1 MPKMRKFL
9 FWNEKGDEKETEQLS
24 LTRAVKSVQSDFK
37 DQFIG
42 VEYISKKG
50 KEVVF
55 EIVKSEKHKAFTTFF
70 AEAKIDD
77 VVKGKGK
84 GNNKKKAE
92 QATAEDACNK
102 LKVTASLNELKV
114 TFTLVV

>member
-24 LTRAVKSVQSDFK
+24 LTRAVKSVQGDFK

-50 KEVVF
+50 KEVVDRIKLPWGRKVRQAI
-55 EIVKSEKHKAFTTFF
+55 ETEKKRAALKA
-70 AEAKIDD
+70 K
-77 VVKGKGK
+77 
-84 GNNKKKAE
+84 
-92 QATAEDACNK
+92 QA
-102 LKVTASLNELKV
+102 LR
-114 TFTLVV
+114 

>member
-24 LTRAVKSVQSDFK
+24 LTRAVKSVQGDFK

-50 KEVVF
+50 KEVVDRIKLPWGRKLRQ
-55 EIVKSEKHKAFTTFF
+55 EIETEKERAEIKA
-70 AEAKIDD
+70 K
-77 VVKGKGK
+77 
-84 GNNKKKAE
+84 
-92 QATAEDACNK
+92 QA
-102 LKVTASLNELKV
+102 LR
-114 TFTLVV
+114 

>member
-24 LTRAVKSVQSDFK
+24 LTRAVKSVQGDFK

-50 KEVVF
+50 KEM
-55 EIVKSEKHKAFTTFF
+55 IDTVKLPWGRKVRQAIQTEQKRAALKA
-70 AEAKIDD
+70 K
-77 VVKGKGK
+77 
-84 GNNKKKAE
+84 
-92 QATAEDACNK
+92 QA
-102 LKVTASLNELKV
+102 LR
-114 TFTLVV
+114 

>member
-50 KEVVF
+50 KE
-55 EIVKSEKHKAFTTFF
+55 IVDKIKLPWGRKVRQAIETEKKRAALKA
-70 AEAKIDD
+70 K
-77 VVKGKGK
+77 
-84 GNNKKKAE
+84 
-92 QATAEDACNK
+92 QA
-102 LKVTASLNELKV
+102 LR
-114 TFTLVV
+114 